1 MNSFDEVDYYTDAA
15 IIDDPYPYFD
25 YLRATGPVQRLKA
38 RNVVAVTGYEEAV
51 KVSLDTEHFSA
62 VNAVIGSNFEL
73 PFEVEGD
80 DIADKIERYR
90 EHIPFATQVVTLDGA
105 EHARLRALLTPLFT
119 PARLKAKAAGF
130 RAVSDQL
137 IDEFVDTGKIE
148 LVKGYG
154 GPFATLIITEL
165 LGIPEEDRPL
175 FREYLKGAT
184 VGDVNATPEQN
195 AINPLLLMAGKIGE
209 YLLDRRQNPRSDVLS
224 ELATSRFR
232 DGQVPPIE
240 QLTGLASFL
249 FGAGQDTTARLLGN
263 TFRVIAQRKDL
274 QDLLRT
280 QPDKIPAF
288 IEEQLRYEGSV
299 KSGGRLCIRSTT
311 VGGVDIKAGD
321 KVMLV
326 HLAANRDPRRF
337 PDPATFKMDRPRAAE
352 HMAFGRGAHTCI
364 GAPLA
369 RLETRISIERLL
381 ERLGEIRLSE
391 EHHGPA
397 GARAFH
403 YDPTYVLRA
412 ISALH
417 LEFTPTHF
425 S

>member
-1 MNSFDEVDYYTDAA
+1 MNNFDEVDYYTDAS

-25 YLRATGPVQRLKA
+25 YLRGTGPVQRLKA
-38 RNVVAVTGYEEAV
+38 RNVAVTGYEEAV
-51 KVSLDTEHFSA
+51 KISLDTEHFSA
-62 VNAVIGSNFEL
+62 VNAVIGTNFEF
-73 PFEVEGD
+73 PFPVEGD
-80 DIADKIERYR
+80 DIADKIEEFRQQ
-90 EHIPFATQVVTLDGA
+90 IPFATQIVALDGA

-119 PARLKAKAAGF
+119 PARLKAKEAGF

-137 IDEFVDTGKIE
+137 IDEFIETGKVE

-175 FREYLKGAT
+175 FREYLKDTT
-184 VGDVNATPEQN
+184 VGDVNASQTQN
-195 AINPLLLMAGKIGE
+195 AIDPLLQMAGKIGE
-209 YLLDRRQNPRSDVLS
+209 YLVDRRQNPRGDVLS
-224 ELATSRFR
+224 ELATGRFR
-232 DGQVPPIE
+232 DGELPTME
-240 QLTGLASFL
+240 QLIGLASFL

-263 TFRVIAQRKDL
+263 TFRVIAERKDL
-274 QDLLRT
+274 QELLRA
-280 QPDKIPAF
+280 QPEKIPAF

-299 KSGGRLCIRSTT
+299 KSGGRVCVRSTN
-311 VGGVDIKAGD
+311 VAGVDIKAGD

-337 PDPATFKMDRPRAAE
+337 PDPAKFTMDRPRAAE
-352 HMAFGRGAHTCI
+352 HMGFGRGAHTCI

-391 EHHGPA
+391 KHHGPA
-397 GARAFH
+397 GSRVFH

-417 LEFTPTHF
+417 LEFTPGRKT
-425 S
+425 